1 MVQKSAGCYPVIPI
15 QNIYY
20 MLAYA
25 FQALTPQG
33 SRYVSAETF
42 ANTADLFAAILIRGI
57 SVQIKRGLTQE
68 YISRTEPLATP
79 KGQLNLTESVKTK
92 SILRQ
97 RLVCT
102 YDEFSINCKINQIL
116 KSTILLLM
124 KANISKERRRA
135 MRKLLIYF
143 AEVDTIP
150 LSGVNWHM
158 RFHRNNQSYRLLMGV
173 CYLTAKGLL
182 QSGQDGSVRVMDYL
196 DEQRMCR
203 LYEKFILE
211 FYRREYPQLS
221 ASASKIDWQLDDGM
235 GDLLPEMR
243 SDITLAQGNR
253 VLIIDA
259 KYYAN
264 ILQMQFDVP
273 KIHSGNL
280 YQIFTYV
287 KNKEAE
293 LANIPHDVSGMLLYA
308 KTDAEVLPNQQYH
321 MSGNRIA
328 VQTLDLDCDFS
339 QIVRQ
344 LGEIVEEY
352 FLK

>member
-1 MVQKSAGCYPVIPI
+1 MIPI

-25 FQALTPQG
+25 FQSLTPQG
-33 SRYVSAETF
+33 SRYVSTETF

-124 KANISKERRRA
+124 KANIAKERRRA
-135 MRKLLIYF
+135 MRKLLVYF

-182 QSGQDGSVRVMDYL
+182 QSGQDGHVRVMDYL

-211 FYRREYPQLS
+211 FYRRE
-221 ASASKIDWQLDDGM
+221 
-235 GDLLPEMR
+235 
-243 SDITLAQGNR
+243 
-253 VLIIDA
+253 
-259 KYYAN
+259 
-264 ILQMQFDVP
+264 
-273 KIHSGNL
+273 
-280 YQIFTYV
+280 
-287 KNKEAE
+287 
-293 LANIPHDVSGMLLYA
+293 
-308 KTDAEVLPNQQYH
+308 
-321 MSGNRIA
+321 
-328 VQTLDLDCDFS
+328 
-339 QIVRQ
+339 
-344 LGEIVEEY
+344 
-352 FLK
+352 

>member
-1 MVQKSAGCYPVIPI
+1 MIPI

-33 SRYVSAETF
+33 SCYVSAETF

-124 KANISKERRRA
+124 KANIAKERRRA
-135 MRKLLIYF
+135 MRKLLVYF
-143 AEVDTIP
+143 EEVDTIP
-150 LSGVNWHM
+150 LSSVNWHM

-182 QSGQDGSVRVMDYL
+182 QSGQDGHVRVMDYL

-211 FYRREYPQLS
+211 FYRREYPQFS
-221 ASASKIDWQLDDGM
+221 ASASKIDWQLDDDM

-243 SDITLAQGNR
+243 SDITLTQGIR

-273 KIHSGNL
+273 KIHSANL

-293 LANIPHDVSGMLLYA
+293 LANGPHEVSGMLLYA
-308 KTDAEVLPNQQYH
+308 KTDTEMLPHQQYR

-328 VQTLDLDCDFS
+328 VQTLDLDCDFFE
-339 QIVRQ
+339 IAHQ

>member
-1 MVQKSAGCYPVIPI
+1 
-15 QNIYY
+15 
-20 MLAYA
+20 
-25 FQALTPQG
+25 
-33 SRYVSAETF
+33 
-42 ANTADLFAAILIRGI
+42 
-57 SVQIKRGLTQE
+57 
-68 YISRTEPLATP
+68 
-79 KGQLNLTESVKTK
+79 
-92 SILRQ
+92 
-97 RLVCT
+97 
-102 YDEFSINCKINQIL
+102 
-116 KSTILLLM
+116 
-124 KANISKERRRA
+124 
-135 MRKLLIYF
+135 MRKLLVYF
-143 AEVDTIP
+143 ANVDTIS
-150 LSGVNWHM
+150 LAGVDWHM

-182 QSGQDGSVRVMDYL
+182 QSGQDGHVRVMDYL
-196 DEQRMCR
+196 DEQRICR

-221 ASASKIDWQLDDGM
+221 ASASKIAWQLDDGM

-273 KIHSGNL
+273 KIHSANL

-293 LANIPHDVSGMLLYA
+293 LANNPHEVSGMLLYA
-308 KTDAEVLPNQQYH
+308 KTDAEMSPQRQYR
-321 MSGNRIA
+321 MSGNRIS

-339 QIVRQ
+339 KIAHQ

>member
-33 SRYVSAETF
+33 SCYVSAETF

-124 KANISKERRRA
+124 KANIAKERRRA
-135 MRKLLIYF
+135 MRKLLVYF
-143 AEVDTIP
+143 EEVDTIP
-150 LSGVNWHM
+150 LSSVNWHM

-182 QSGQDGSVRVMDYL
+182 QSGQDGHVRVMDYL

-211 FYRREYPQLS
+211 FYRREYPHLTP
-221 ASASKIDWQLDDGM
+221 SASKIDWQLDDGM

-273 KIHSGNL
+273 KIHSANL

-293 LANIPHDVSGMLLYA
+293 LANGPHEVSGMLLYA
-308 KTDAEVLPNQQYH
+308 KTDAEMLPQQQYR

-339 QIVRQ
+339 EIAHQ

>member
-15 QNIYY
+15 ENIYY

-25 FQALTPQG
+25 FQTLTPQD
-33 SRYVSAETF
+33 SRFVSAETF

-102 YDEFSINCKINQIL
+102 YDEFSVNCKVNQIL

-124 KANISKERRRA
+124 KATISKERRRA
-135 MRKLLIYF
+135 MRKLLVYF
-143 AEVDTIP
+143 ANVDTIS
-150 LSGVNWHM
+150 LAGVDWHM

-182 QSGQDGSVRVMDYL
+182 QSGQDGRVRVMDYL

-211 FYRREYPQLS
+211 FYRREYPHLTP
-221 ASASKIDWQLDDGM
+221 SASKIDWQLDDDM

-243 SDITLAQGNR
+243 SDITMSQGSR

-273 KIHSGNL
+273 KIHSANL

-293 LANIPHDVSGMLLYA
+293 LANSPHEVSGMLLYA
-308 KTDAEVLPNQQYH
+308 KTDEDLLPHRQYR

-328 VQTLDLDCDFS
+328 VQTLDLDCGFS
-339 QIVRQ
+339 EIAQQ
-344 LGEIVEEY
+344 LGKIVEEY
-352 FLK
+352 F

>member
-1 MVQKSAGCYPVIPI
+1 MIPI

-33 SRYVSAETF
+33 SCYVSAETF

-124 KANISKERRRA
+124 KANIAKERRRA
-135 MRKLLIYF
+135 MRKLLVYF
-143 AEVDTIP
+143 EEVDTIP

-182 QSGQDGSVRVMDYL
+182 QSGQDGHVRVMDYL

-211 FYRREYPQLS
+211 FYRREYPQFS
-221 ASASKIDWQLDDGM
+221 ASASKIDWQLDDDM

-243 SDITLAQGNR
+243 SDITLTQGNR

-273 KIHSGNL
+273 KIHSANL

-293 LANIPHDVSGMLLYA
+293 LANGPHEVSGMLLYA
-308 KTDAEVLPNQQYH
+308 KTDTEMLPHQQYR

-339 QIVRQ
+339 EIAHQ

>member
-1 MVQKSAGCYPVIPI
+1 MIPI

-33 SRYVSAETF
+33 SCYVSAETF

-92 SILRQ
+92 SLLRQ

-124 KANISKERRRA
+124 KANIAKERRRA
-135 MRKLLIYF
+135 MRKLLVYF
-143 AEVDTIP
+143 EEVDTIP
-150 LSGVNWHM
+150 LSSVNWHM

-182 QSGQDGSVRVMDYL
+182 QSGQDGHVRVMDYL

-211 FYRREYPQLS
+211 FYRREYPQLTP
-221 ASASKIDWQLDDGM
+221 SASKIDWL
-235 GDLLPEMR
+235 
-243 SDITLAQGNR
+243 
-253 VLIIDA
+253 
-259 KYYAN
+259 
-264 ILQMQFDVP
+264 
-273 KIHSGNL
+273 
-280 YQIFTYV
+280 
-287 KNKEAE
+287 
-293 LANIPHDVSGMLLYA
+293 
-308 KTDAEVLPNQQYH
+308 
-321 MSGNRIA
+321 
-328 VQTLDLDCDFS
+328 
-339 QIVRQ
+339 
-344 LGEIVEEY
+344 
-352 FLK
+352 

>member
-1 MVQKSAGCYPVIPI
+1 M
-15 QNIYY
+15 
-20 MLAYA
+20 
-25 FQALTPQG
+25 
-33 SRYVSAETF
+33 
-42 ANTADLFAAILIRGI
+42 GI
-57 SVQIKRGLTQE
+57 SYQKKRQ
-68 YISRTEPLATP
+68 TP
-79 KGQLNLTESVKTK
+79 KGQLNLTELVKTK

-124 KANISKERRRA
+124 KANIAKERRRA
-135 MRKLLIYF
+135 MRKLLVYF
-143 AEVDTIP
+143 RDVDTISQ
-150 LSGVNWHM
+150 SGIDWHM
-158 RFHRNNQSYRLLMGV
+158 RFHRNKQSYRLLMAV

-182 QSGQDGSVRVMDYL
+182 QSGQGGRVCVMDYL

-203 LYEKFILE
+203 LYEKFIPE
-211 FYRREYPQLS
+211 FYRREYPQLTPS
-221 ASASKIDWQLDDGM
+221 ASQIDWQLDDSM
-235 GDLLPEMR
+235 DDLLPEMS

-273 KIHSGNL
+273 KIHSANL

-293 LANIPHDVSGMLLYA
+293 LANKPHEVSGMLLYA
-308 KTDAEVLPNQQYH
+308 KTDAEMIPQRQYR

-328 VQTLDLDCDFS
+328 VRTLDLDCDFPK
-339 QIVRQ
+339 IVHQ

-352 FLK
+352 FVK

>member
-1 MVQKSAGCYPVIPI
+1 MIPI

-25 FQALTPQG
+25 FQTLTPQD
-33 SRYVSAETF
+33 SRFVSAETF

-97 RLVCT
+97 RLICT
-102 YDEFSINCKINQIL
+102 YDEFSVNCKVNQIL
-116 KSTILLLM
+116 KSTVLLLM

-135 MRKLLIYF
+135 MRKLLVYF
-143 AEVDTIP
+143 ADVDTIS
-150 LSGVNWHM
+150 LAGVDWHM

-182 QSGQDGSVRVMDYL
+182 QSGQDGRVRVMDYL

-211 FYRREYPQLS
+211 FYRREYPHLTP
-221 ASASKIDWQLDDGM
+221 SASKIDWQLDDDM

-243 SDITLAQGNR
+243 SDITMSQGNH

-264 ILQMQFDVP
+264 ILQMQFDVS
-273 KIHSGNL
+273 KIHSANL

-287 KNKEAE
+287 KNKEVE
-293 LANIPHDVSGMLLYA
+293 LANSPHEVSGMLLYA
-308 KTDAEVLPNQQYH
+308 KTDEDLLPHRQYR

-339 QIVRQ
+339 EIAQQ
-344 LGEIVEEY
+344 LGKIVEEY
-352 FLK
+352 F

>member
-1 MVQKSAGCYPVIPI
+1 MIPI

-33 SRYVSAETF
+33 SCYVSAETF

-92 SILRQ
+92 SILRHH
-97 RLVCT
+97 LVCT

-124 KANISKERRRA
+124 KANIAKERRRA
-135 MRKLLIYF
+135 MRKLLVYF
-143 AEVDTIP
+143 EEVDTIP
-150 LSGVNWHM
+150 LSSVNWHM

-182 QSGQDGSVRVMDYL
+182 QSGQDGHVRVMDYL

-211 FYRREYPQLS
+211 FYRREYPHLTP
-221 ASASKIDWQLDDGM
+221 SASKIDWQLDDGM

-264 ILQMQFDVP
+264 ILQMQFDMP
-273 KIHSGNL
+273 KIHSANL

-293 LANIPHDVSGMLLYA
+293 LANGPHEVSGMLLYA
-308 KTDAEVLPNQQYH
+308 KTDAEMLPQQQYR

-339 QIVRQ
+339 EIAHQ

>member
-1 MVQKSAGCYPVIPI
+1 MIPI

-33 SRYVSAETF
+33 SCYVSAETF

-68 YISRTEPLATP
+68 YISRAEPLATP

-124 KANISKERRRA
+124 KANIAKERRRA
-135 MRKLLIYF
+135 MRKLLVYF
-143 AEVDTIP
+143 EEVDTIP
-150 LSGVNWHM
+150 LSSVNWHM

-182 QSGQDGSVRVMDYL
+182 QSGQGGHVRVMDYL

-211 FYRREYPQLS
+211 FYRREYPQLTPS
-221 ASASKIDWQLDDGM
+221 AAKIDWQLDDGL

-264 ILQMQFDVP
+264 ILQMHFDVP
-273 KIHSGNL
+273 KIHSANL

-293 LANIPHDVSGMLLYA
+293 LANSPHEVSGMLLYA
-308 KTDAEVLPNQQYH
+308 KTDEDLLPHRQYR

-328 VQTLDLDCDFS
+328 VRTLDLDCGFS
-339 QIVRQ
+339 KIANQ

-352 FLK
+352 F

>member
-1 MVQKSAGCYPVIPI
+1 MIPI

-33 SRYVSAETF
+33 SCYVSAETF

-68 YISRTEPLATP
+68 YISCTEPLATP

-124 KANISKERRRA
+124 KANIAKERRRA
-135 MRKLLIYF
+135 MRKLLVYF
-143 AEVDTIP
+143 EEVDTIP
-150 LSGVNWHM
+150 LSSVNWHM
-158 RFHRNNQSYRLLMGV
+158 RFHRNNQSYRFLMGV

-182 QSGQDGSVRVMDYL
+182 QSGQDGRVRVMDYL

-211 FYRREYPQLS
+211 YYRRHHTYLS
-221 ASASKIDWQLDDGM
+221 
-235 GDLLPEMR
+235 
-243 SDITLAQGNR
+243 
-253 VLIIDA
+253 
-259 KYYAN
+259 
-264 ILQMQFDVP
+264 DVRAGHEP
-273 KIHSGNL
+273 
-280 YQIFTYV
+280 
-287 KNKEAE
+287 
-293 LANIPHDVSGMLLYA
+293 
-308 KTDAEVLPNQQYH
+308 
-321 MSGNRIA
+321 RI
-328 VQTLDLDCDFS
+328 S
-339 QIVRQ
+339 I
-344 LGEIVEEY
+344 
-352 FLK
+352 

>member
-1 MVQKSAGCYPVIPI
+1 MIPI

-33 SRYVSAETF
+33 SRHVSTETF

-92 SILRQ
+92 SLLRQ

-124 KANISKERRRA
+124 KANIAKERRRA
-135 MRKLLIYF
+135 MRKLLVYF
-143 AEVDTIP
+143 EEVDTIP
-150 LSGVNWHM
+150 LSSVNWHM

-182 QSGQDGSVRVMDYL
+182 QSGQDGHVRVMDYL

-211 FYRREYPQLS
+211 FYRREYPQLTP
-221 ASASKIDWQLDDGM
+221 SASKIDWQLDDGM

-243 SDITLAQGNR
+243 SDITLTQGNR

-273 KIHSGNL
+273 KIHSANL

-293 LANIPHDVSGMLLYA
+293 LANVPHEVSGMLLYA
-308 KTDAEVLPNQQYH
+308 KTDTEMLPQRQYR

-339 QIVRQ
+339 EIAHQ
-344 LGEIVEEY
+344 LGKIVEEY

>member
-1 MVQKSAGCYPVIPI
+1 MIPI

-33 SRYVSAETF
+33 SCYVSAETF

-124 KANISKERRRA
+124 KANIAKERRRA
-135 MRKLLIYF
+135 MRKLLVYF
-143 AEVDTIP
+143 EEVDTIP
-150 LSGVNWHM
+150 LSSVNWHM

-182 QSGQDGSVRVMDYL
+182 QSGQDGHVRVMDYL

-243 SDITLAQGNR
+243 SDITLTQGNR

-273 KIHSGNL
+273 KIHSANL

-293 LANIPHDVSGMLLYA
+293 LANGPHEVSGMLLYA
-308 KTDAEVLPNQQYH
+308 KTDTEMLPHQQYR

-339 QIVRQ
+339 EIAHQ

>member
-1 MVQKSAGCYPVIPI
+1 MPLNKEIEKQIAENNQKISALLAENENLLRRAGLNPPAANAALPPEKKI
-15 QNIYY
+15 QFPSGYIRTVGH
-20 MLAYA
+20 
-25 FQALTPQG
+25 FK
-33 SRYVSAETF
+33 SRYHLSEIFPT
-42 ANTADLFAAILIRGI
+42 
-57 SVQIKRGLTQE
+57 K
-68 YISRTEPLATP
+68 ATRH
-79 KGQLNLTESVKTK
+79 
-92 SILRQ
+92 I
-97 RLVCT
+97 
-102 YDEFSINCKINQIL
+102 
-116 KSTILLLM
+116 
-124 KANISKERRRA
+124 AKERRRA
-135 MRKLLIYF
+135 MRKLLAYF

-182 QSGQDGSVRVMDYL
+182 QSGQDGHVRVMDYL

-203 LYEKFILE
+203 LFEKFILE

-293 LANIPHDVSGMLLYA
+293 LTNSPHEVSGMLLYA
-308 KTDAEVLPNQQYH
+308 KTDAEVLPHRQYR

-328 VQTLDLDCDFS
+328 VRTLDLDCDFS
-339 QIVRQ
+339 EIAQQ
-344 LGEIVEEY
+344 LGQIIEGY
-352 FLK
+352 F